1 MKWERVD
8 AGYTGKSINVKTK
21 IAVFMKLINKAIVSS
36 LLYFVIICIQ
46 VEYSVNINIIEI

>member
-21 IAVFMKLINKAIVSS
+21 KLLYLWTVNKAIVSS